1 MFTLRQ
7 TFRDGDVI
15 TLLLPRKARL
25 TEGYHQSLCVM
36 AGGYFAG
43 YARAGRRLAPGAVA
57 DVRDTE
63 QGTEAVLLE
72 TSQWKTRVH
81 VPADPPIAPRTE
93 GKEERIILQP
103 FAETA
108 CRIAAF
114 PKGKQA

>member
-1 MFTLRQ
+1 MFTLRR

-36 AGGYFAG
+36 RGDTLLAMPVQGENWR
-43 YARAGRRLAPGAVA
+43 RALC
-57 DVRDTE
+57 DVQDTE

-81 VPADPPIAPRTE
+81 VPADPPIAPQTE
-93 GKEERIILQP
+93 GGAEKVVLQP

>member
-1 MFTLRQ
+1 MR
-7 TFRDGDVI
+7 GD
-15 TLLLPRKARL
+15 TLLAMPVQGENWRRA
-25 TEGYHQSLCVM
+25 LC
-36 AGGYFAG
+36 
-43 YARAGRRLAPGAVA
+43 

-81 VPADPPIAPRTE
+81 VPADPPIAPGPKVKRRE
-93 GKEERIILQP
+93 SYSSP